1 MSERRKTRGKYYQQT
16 NPKLTTN
23 DQQII
28 ELEKILNNL
37 GLALNDSRIENTNTS
52 QGLTIFQFETEERI
66 IKMKKP
72 NQTYYQAQI
81 QQVNPGSRQNIKF
94 LYCKSMR
101 YFMPQ
106 KVIRNESNL
115 LHIEIEPMDFYE
127 KAYKHKIEL
136 AEDCNKP
143 EKSAPELKKIVT
155 EYYREKD
162 IKMMKLNAEDKEF
175 LDIVFNDG
183 KNRRSDTFSGSRDRQ
198 KFEQVKIYLK
208 SNNKETLTYSELSD
222 SSNTNPSRNPNKGN
236 SISGGEITLLIVGT
250 ISVFMSIMSNNLKIF
265 ALGGLHEVGKNCYV
279 LEKNND
285 LIIVDCGI
293 KFLNGSNLADGTIP
307 NFIYLLENKE
317 RIKGL
322 FITHGHEDH
331 IGGIPYLLQ
340 LIPNI
345 PIYGSDFSISLL
357 KQKLRGESKEKT
369 TIFQD
374 DTIISTGEFRVS
386 FFRVTHSIPGAF
398 GLIIE
403 FDLVKLAEIGK
414 KGVDLLLSDST
425 NSEVEGNTPSEAKVV
440 KRLENIITAA
450 TGRVIITSFASNVY
464 RLKKVIEIAKKT
476 EKKIVLLGSSLLKM
490 MKAIQKAIASG
501 DSIILTSSPI
511 MDNKFNVEI
520 INNKLFALGAK
531 VYENNKEDL
540 LHASGHACQEDLK
553 LMLTLA
559 KPRYFMPFHG
569 DFRMLK
575 KHGHLAQELAI
586 PEKNIFVC
594 SNGEVVEAKD
604 KEFFLSKKKLPAQP
618 NYVLN
623 GRLLPAEELNNN
635 LVLRGKMSQGGFF
648 LVPKNVSHLLIMTL
662 RHIGV
667 YYNFKEN
674 KIKRNKQDDWQE
686 LTKQSERKLVGYF
699 KEVEAIKNNNDL
711 AIGNISLVSE
721 NIKIAEIKFKEE
733 KPKNFELLENVPGA
747 EKKLK

>member
-1 MSERRKTRGKYYQQT
+1 
-16 NPKLTTN
+16 
-23 DQQII
+23 
-28 ELEKILNNL
+28 
-37 GLALNDSRIENTNTS
+37 
-52 QGLTIFQFETEERI
+52 
-66 IKMKKP
+66 
-72 NQTYYQAQI
+72 
-81 QQVNPGSRQNIKF
+81 
-94 LYCKSMR
+94 
-101 YFMPQ
+101 
-106 KVIRNESNL
+106 
-115 LHIEIEPMDFYE
+115 
-127 KAYKHKIEL
+127 
-136 AEDCNKP
+136 
-143 EKSAPELKKIVT
+143 
-155 EYYREKD
+155 
-162 IKMMKLNAEDKEF
+162 
-175 LDIVFNDG
+175 
-183 KNRRSDTFSGSRDRQ
+183 
-198 KFEQVKIYLK
+198 
-208 SNNKETLTYSELSD
+208 
-222 SSNTNPSRNPNKGN
+222 
-236 SISGGEITLLIVGT
+236 
-250 ISVFMSIMSNNLKIF
+250 
-265 ALGGLHEVGKNCYV
+265 
-279 LEKNND
+279 
-285 LIIVDCGI
+285 
-293 KFLNGSNLADGTIP
+293 
-307 NFIYLLENKE
+307 
-317 RIKGL
+317 
-322 FITHGHEDH
+322 
-331 IGGIPYLLQ
+331 
-340 LIPNI
+340 
-345 PIYGSDFSISLL
+345 
-357 KQKLRGESKEKT
+357 QKLRGESKEKT

-403 FDLVKLAEIGK
+403 VIRDNTRIVITAEIGK

-425 NSEVEGNTPSEAKVV
+425 NSEVEGNTPSEA
-440 KRLENIITAA
+440 
-450 TGRVIITSFASNVY
+450 
-464 RLKKVIEIAKKT
+464 KVIEIAKKT

-648 LVPKNVSHLLIMTL
+648 LVVLF
-662 RHIGV
+662 
-667 YYNFKEN
+667 Y
-674 KIKRNKQDDWQE
+674 D
-686 LTKQSERKLVGYF
+686 RK
-699 KEVEAIKNNNDL
+699 K
-711 AIGNISLVSE
+711 
-721 NIKIAEIKFKEE
+721 
-733 KPKNFELLENVPGA
+733 
-747 EKKLK
+747 KKLTSSPYIFTYGFINMKKNENLIND

>member
-81 QQVNPGSRQNIKF
+81 QQVNPGST
-94 LYCKSMR
+94 
-101 YFMPQ
+101 
-106 KVIRNESNL
+106 
-115 LHIEIEPMDFYE
+115 
-127 KAYKHKIEL
+127 
-136 AEDCNKP
+136 EDCNKP

-403 FDLVKLAEIGK
+403 VIRDNTRIVITAEIGK

-425 NSEVEGNTPSEAKVV
+425 NSEVEGNTPSEA
-440 KRLENIITAA
+440 
-450 TGRVIITSFASNVY
+450 
-464 RLKKVIEIAKKT
+464 KVIEIAKKT

-648 LVPKNVSHLLIMTL
+648 LVVLF
-662 RHIGV
+662 
-667 YYNFKEN
+667 Y
-674 KIKRNKQDDWQE
+674 D
-686 LTKQSERKLVGYF
+686 RK
-699 KEVEAIKNNNDL
+699 K
-711 AIGNISLVSE
+711 
-721 NIKIAEIKFKEE
+721 
-733 KPKNFELLENVPGA
+733 
-747 EKKLK
+747 KKLTSSPYIFTYGFINMKKNENLIND